1 MKHWAT
7 NQEMGSGFK
16 HSKKTH
22 EEYNTNSLEKI
33 SEHEYNTVR
42 TRYLIRDWWSL
53 DQLKELKDFL
63 DGEIADQE
71 DEYGEYYE

>member
-7 NQEMGSGFK
+7 NKEMGSGFRY
-16 HSKKTH
+16 SKETH
-22 EEYNTNSLEKI
+22 KEFHYNSLEKI
-33 SEHEYNTVR
+33 SKHEHDIIR
-42 TRYLIRDWWSL
+42 TMYLIRDWWNL

-71 DEYGEYYE
+71 GE

>member
-7 NQEMGSGFK
+7 NKEMGSGFRY
-16 HSKKTH
+16 SKETH
-22 EEYNTNSLEKI
+22 KEFHYNSLEKI
-33 SEHEYNTVR
+33 SKHEHDIIR
-42 TRYLIRDWWSL
+42 TMYLIRDWLNL

-71 DEYGEYYE
+71 GE